1 MSSRAWKL
9 RIQDIL
15 DAIASIQSQTV
26 AMSLEAFADD
36 KTVVKAVLYDFIIIG
51 EASANVPEGVQ
62 SRYPNIPWR
71 LMQDMRNVMAH
82 EYFQINVERV
92 WKSIEDD
99 LQPMVQLLQELLE
112 QETNH

>member
-15 DAIASIQSQTV
+15 DAIASIQFQTV
-26 AMSLEAFADD
+26 AMSLEAFTAD

-51 EASANVPEGVQ
+51 EASANVPEGIQ

-92 WKSIEDD
+92 RKTIEDD
-99 LQPMVQLLQELLE
+99 LQSVVPLLQELWE
-112 QETNH
+112 QETNN